1 MWMNEDNNETGHA
14 GIKNKMIDRS
24 MVILSR
30 RSLSVNDAK
39 RLMTE
44 MREKGLRSEKSERAV
59 RTRPAFLLPDPPSS
73 AGPVDVELRLAPSN

>member
-14 GIKNKMIDRS
+14 GIKNKMIGRS

-44 MREKGLRSEKSERAV
+44 MREKGLRSEKFRKGSAN
-59 RTRPAFLLPDPPSS
+59 PPSILT
-73 AGPVDVELRLAPSN
+73 P